1 MEQLDSLNGG
11 LALTGA
17 ATQRNL
23 TAKGMQ
29 AGLCVDKFYLKLICT
44 MTAGAAAVPHTPQ
57 AISEILQRLIISH
70 GRMNWNV
77 QGRIINLFD
86 SLMRMSI
93 NSMSP
98 NLAAAAPAAVTVYT
112 LYIPIDPS
120 PAGPPFR
127 TPNLFRTEE
136 LQNAVFNLTLANPFD
151 AVNDIT
157 TLLVDA
163 SLWVSYREV
172 PKNGTKD
179 WVSVF
184 RQLDTFEGNV
194 VSVNDIIP
202 SLWIGLGESP
212 TNFGTVTIDS
222 TGLRIARQANMV
234 DLDTRDYY
242 YQALQPL
249 DAANLTQGGDQ
260 FLRDV
265 PRANAVAENY
275 HKVFD
280 GRNDEG
286 AALPIV
292 ASYDSVPATFGYA
305 IKGVA
310 V

>member
-1 MEQLDSLNGG
+1 MEQLDSLSTG
-11 LALTGA
+11 LALTA
-17 ATQRNL
+17 AGTQQNL

-29 AGLCVDKFYLKLICT
+29 AGLCVDKFYLKLVLT
-44 MTAGAAAVPHTPQ
+44 LARGGGALTHIAQ
-57 AISEILQRLIISH
+57 DMSEILARLQISH

-77 QGRIINLFD
+77 TGRVINLFD
-86 SLMRMSI
+86 ELMRMSI

-98 NLAAAAPAAVTVYT
+98 QLGAPDLAYT

-136 LQNAVFNLTLANPFD
+136 LQNAVFNLTLRNPFD
-151 AVNDIT
+151 TVNDVT
-157 TLLVDA
+157 NLTADV
-163 SLWVSYREV
+163 SLWVTYRPV
-172 PKNGTKD
+172 PKEGTKE

-184 RQLDTFEGNV
+184 RQVDSFQGNIV
-194 VSVNDIIP
+194 AINDIIP
-202 SLWIGLGESP
+202 SLWVGLGESP

-222 TGLRIARQANMV
+222 SGLRIARQADMV
-234 DLDTRDYY
+234 DLDSRDYY
-242 YQALQPL
+242 YQALQSL
-249 DAANLTQGGDQ
+249 DAAALTQGGDQ

-265 PRANAVAENY
+265 PRANGVAENY
-275 HKVFD
+275 HKIFD

-292 ASYDSVPATFGYA
+292 ASYDAIPVPFAYA
-305 IKGVA
+305 VKGVA